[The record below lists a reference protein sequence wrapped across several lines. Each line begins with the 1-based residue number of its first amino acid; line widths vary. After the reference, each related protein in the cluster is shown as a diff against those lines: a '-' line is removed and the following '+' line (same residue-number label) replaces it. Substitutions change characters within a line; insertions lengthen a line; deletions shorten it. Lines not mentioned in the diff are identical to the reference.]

1 MSNLPTQ
8 NDDTTLKL
16 RLDADIKTAL
26 LGGDKQRTEVLRGIK
41 SAILY
46 VEVAKGARAAGLP
59 ESELQII
66 ISKESKKR
74 QESADLYLQGG
85 NPERANAELA
95 EKVIIDDYLPAQLT
109 ESEIKGILG
118 TVVAK
123 NGPITKQTMS
133 ATIAAVKQLA
143 GPTGDGRLIA
153 QLVKE
158 RIS

>member
-1 MSNLPTQ
+1 MSNQPTQ

-16 RLDADIKTAL
+16 RLNADIKTAL

-46 VEVAKGARAAGLP
+46 VEVAKGARATGLP
-59 ESELQII
+59 ESELQAV

-74 QESADLYLQGG
+74 QESADLYFHGG

-95 EKVIIDDYLPAQLT
+95 EKAIIDNYLPTQLT
-109 ESEIKGILG
+109 ESEISSILG

-123 NGPITKQTMS
+123 NGPITKQTMG

-143 GPTGDGRLIA
+143 GPAGDGGLIA
-153 QLVKE
+153 RLVME
-158 RIS
+158 QIL